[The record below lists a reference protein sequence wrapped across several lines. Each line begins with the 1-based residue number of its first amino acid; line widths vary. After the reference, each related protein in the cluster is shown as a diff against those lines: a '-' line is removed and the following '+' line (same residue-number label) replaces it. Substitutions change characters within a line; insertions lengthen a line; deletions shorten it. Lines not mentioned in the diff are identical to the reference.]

1 MTPSARLKTLLWFLV
16 VVAANLS
23 ADAAEIRLKSDCVVG
38 GPLVRLGDVADL
50 LNCDDD
56 QANELARIELFP
68 APALVRYVRA
78 GEVRELLALTGID
91 DARFQFTGA
100 AVVAV
105 YPSVRRVGAVEDR
118 DDDDAQTRNGVD
130 AATARRARQRV
141 EQAITQYLRDSVD
154 AQAAWNV
161 EADPADVS
169 ASAVALAGG
178 ALRVEGGADPWTGR
192 QAFAVTV
199 HSLQGDRRLQ
209 VRADV
214 SLPEMV
220 VVAARSLRR
229 GEIVGEGDVALAH
242 ASGSNSALTRI
253 EDATGR
259 ELTRSVSIGQPID
272 EKSVRSPVLVRR
284 GEVVTVMAY
293 AAGVRVR
300 TTAVAR
306 DEGSLGDLVA
316 VQTLDRKQQYMARV
330 AAFQTVEV
338 YAGGPRVGPESE
350 SQE

>member
-1 MTPSARLKTLLWFLV
+1 MTQSARLKTLLCFLV

-23 ADAAEIRLKSDCVVG
+23 ADAVEIRLKSDCVVS
-38 GPLVRLGDVADL
+38 GPLVRLSDVADVL
-50 LNCDDD
+50 QCDEK
-56 QANELARIELFP
+56 QAVELGKIELFP
-68 APALVRYVRA
+68 APALVRYVRV

-91 DARFQFTGA
+91 DVKCQFTGA
-100 AVVAV
+100 ALVAIH
-105 YPSVRRVGAVEDR
+105 PNVRRVGAFENR
-118 DDDDAQTRNGVD
+118 DNDDTQGRRGVD

-141 EQAITQYLRDSVD
+141 EQAITHYLRDSVD
-154 AQAAWNV
+154 AKAAWNV
-161 EADPADVS
+161 EADLPDVN
-169 ASAVALAGG
+169 ASAIALTGG
-178 ALRVEGGADPWTGR
+178 ALHIDGGADPWTGR

-199 HSLQGDRRLQ
+199 RSPQGDRRLEIL
-209 VRADV
+209 ADV
-214 SLPEMV
+214 SLPDMV
-220 VVAARSLRR
+220 VVAARPLRR

-242 ASGSNSALTRI
+242 ASGANTSLTRI

-259 ELTRSVSIGQPID
+259 ELTRSVAAGQPVD
-272 EKSVRSPVLVRR
+272 EKSVRSPVLVQR

-306 DEGSLGDLVA
+306 DEGSLGDLVT

-338 YAGGPRVGPESE
+338 YAGGPRVGPESSSE
-350 SQE
+350 E